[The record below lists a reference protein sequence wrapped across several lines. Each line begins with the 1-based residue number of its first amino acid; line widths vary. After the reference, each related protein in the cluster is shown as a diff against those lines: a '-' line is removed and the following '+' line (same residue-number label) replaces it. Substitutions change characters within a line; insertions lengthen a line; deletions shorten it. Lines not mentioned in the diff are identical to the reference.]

1 MSLLKNSGPSEV
13 LTCQVRFNMV
23 EVHGIGCGLPFEE
36 YVAGC
41 NFGDEGL
48 FFLAES
54 LGYNQVYSYRPL
66 VRICCLPTS
75 LLA

>member
-1 MSLLKNSGPSEV
+1 MSLQKNSGPSEV

-23 EVHGIGCGLPFEE
+23 GVHDIGCSLPFEC

-54 LGYNQVYSYRPL
+54 LGYNQVYSSLPL
-66 VRICCLPTS
+66 FNICCLPTS
-75 LLA
+75 LLF